1 MTQRQTALL
10 DRVLGTVISK
20 KLTVFLMATVFILLQ
35 IIKPEEWV
43 ELAKWYIGG
52 QSIVD
57 GTKYYCQAKQ
67 GKLDDSDL

>member
-1 MTQRQTALL
+1 MTQRKSALL

-20 KLTVFLMATVFILLQ
+20 KLTVFLMATVFILLN

-52 QSIVD
+52 QSVVD
-57 GTKYYCQAKQ
+57 GTKYYFK
-67 GKLDDSDL
+67 GKNNDSDL